1 MAEPTLQHTLL
12 SPVYH
17 RLSRMRFSTIIS
29 ALAVATSVTA
39 APSTSNIQATSGS
52 LSPRTIEL
60 NDLAGLVSAT
70 VIEDLEQVRSTS
82 KLMQTT
88 RAN

>member
-1 MAEPTLQHTLL
+1 
-12 SPVYH
+12 
-17 RLSRMRFSTIIS
+17 MRFSTIIS

-39 APSTSNIQATSGS
+39 APSTSNLQATSHS

-60 NDLAGLVSAT
+60 NDLAALVSAT
-70 VIEDLEQVRSTS
+70 VINDLEQVRSID
-82 KLMQTT
+82 KVMQTT